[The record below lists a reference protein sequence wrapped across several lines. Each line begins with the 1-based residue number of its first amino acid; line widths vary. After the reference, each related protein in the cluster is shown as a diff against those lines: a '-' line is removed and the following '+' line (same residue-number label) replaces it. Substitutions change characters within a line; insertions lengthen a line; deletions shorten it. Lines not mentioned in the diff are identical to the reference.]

1 MKRFFRRPRRF
12 PPRQRHGIILFVV
25 TVVIAALALGG
36 MSLLA
41 LMRVE
46 LEATRHRLDDLDLEN
61 TVRSAAALTVALSGM
76 TPGERARLGG
86 IYDNRALFC
95 NQVVLPAADGGT
107 GAAWTILSPRLE
119 TARGG
124 IRYGLVNES
133 TRLNLA
139 SLLEWDRERPGIAK
153 ETLMRL
159 PGMTSVMADSLLD
172 WIDLDE
178 ATRPDG
184 AEASYYASHRLTY
197 SPRNA
202 IPVSLDEI
210 LLVRGITR
218 YQIYGTDT
226 VCNYSGGTRDRSTAA
241 ESERG
246 TGPIGSLS
254 TTAANARGMRGGVAG
269 LPDGD
274 VDTEVTI
281 PWSRLLTVFSA
292 ERDVDPDGR
301 TKIDLN
307 EKDLRFLYDELDA
320 ALGERVAAFVVL
332 ARQYGFAAAPER
344 GAAAEPKE
352 DAVDF
357 GRPAG
362 FAFETPLDIA
372 GAFVRAGGKIYT
384 SPIPDRRESVTALF
398 EFLDYASVGASAVI
412 TGRINV
418 NEAPR
423 AVLDLVPGLDATA
436 VTRILDSRPEP
447 GRPVPKSRRHAAWIF
462 ADGIVDLAQ
471 MKQLWGK
478 LTTGGDVFRAQIVSF
493 SAGLGAARRAEIV
506 VDASVIPP
514 RQVFYKDLTML
525 GRGFSDDVL
534 TGGRSA
540 RPNAGSAQI
549 GSLQSPPL
557 ETEFPQD
564 GQLPYSGDDPFES
577 VEGLTSP

>member
-1 MKRFFRRPRRF
+1 MRRFPLEPRRF
-12 PPRQRHGIILFVV
+12 PRRRPKGIILFVV

-46 LEATRHRLDDLDLEN
+46 LEATRHRLDDLDLTN
-61 TVRSAAALTVALSGM
+61 TVRSAAALTVALAGM
-76 TPGERARLGG
+76 TADERARLGG
-86 IYDNRALFC
+86 VYDNRALFC
-95 NQVVLPAADGGT
+95 NQTVLPVGDGGT

-119 TARGG
+119 TRRGG
-124 IRYGLVNES
+124 VRYGLVNES

-139 SLLEWDRERPGIAK
+139 ALLEWDKETPGAAK

-184 AEASYYASHRLTY
+184 AEASYYAARRLTY

-218 YQIYGTDT
+218 YQIYGVDT
-226 VCNYSGGTRDRSTAA
+226 EYNYSGGGRDRSTAA
-241 ESERG
+241 PAERE
-246 TGPIGSLS
+246 TGPIGSLG
-254 TTAANARGMRGGVAG
+254 TDAGNARGMRGGVIGAA
-269 LPDGD
+269 DGD
-274 VDTEVTI
+274 VETEVTI

-307 EKDLRFLYDELDA
+307 ENDLRFLYDELDA
-320 ALGERVAAFVVL
+320 VLGDRVAAFVIL
-332 ARQYGFAAAPER
+332 CRQYGISPAAGG
-344 GAAAEPKE
+344 GASAEPNK

-357 GRPAG
+357 DLPPRWT
-362 FAFETPLDIA
+362 FQTPLDIA
-372 GAFVRAGGKIYT
+372 GAFVRAGGKTYA
-384 SPIPDRRESVTALF
+384 SPITDRRESVTSLF
-398 EFLDYASVGASAVI
+398 EFLDYASVGPSAVI
-412 TGRINV
+412 TGRVNV

-423 AVLDLVPGLDATA
+423 AVLDLIPGLDSTA
-436 VTRILDSRPEP
+436 VTRILDSRPQP
-447 GRPVPKSRRHAAWIF
+447 GRPVPKQRRHAAWLF
-462 ADGIVDLAQ
+462 ADGIVDLDR
-471 MKQLWGK
+471 MKSLWGK

-493 SAGLGAARRAEIV
+493 SETSRAARRAEIV
-506 VDASVIPP
+506 VDASVVPP

-525 GRGFSDDVL
+525 GRGFSDEVL
-534 TGGRSA
+534 LGRGIAGTDGAPTQIGTLRTGGGA
-540 RPNAGSAQI
+540 
-549 GSLQSPPL
+549 PPPD
-557 ETEFPQD
+557 ESFAPT
-564 GQLPYSGDDPFES
+564 GDDPFQS
-577 VEGLTSP
+577 IEGLTPP

>member
-1 MKRFFRRPRRF
+1 MNRFFRRPRPRRF
-12 PPRQRHGIILFVV
+12 PPRRRRHGIILFVV

-119 TARGG
+119 AARGG
-124 IRYGLVNES
+124 VRYGLVNES

-139 SLLEWDRERPGIAK
+139 ALLEWDRERPGTAK

-178 ATRPDG
+178 ASRPDG

-226 VCNYSGGTRDRSTAA
+226 ACNYSGGSRDRSTAA
-241 ESERG
+241 EAERE

-274 VDTEVTI
+274 TDTEVTI

-307 EKDLRFLYDELDA
+307 EKDLRFLYEELDA
-320 ALGERVAAFVVL
+320 ALGERVAAFTVL
-332 ARQYGFAAAPER
+332 ARQYGLAPAPEG

-362 FAFETPLDIA
+362 FTFETPLDIA
-372 GAFVRAGGKIYT
+372 GAFVNAGGKIYA
-384 SPIPDRRESVTALF
+384 SPISDRRESVTALF
-398 EFLDYASVGASAVI
+398 EFLDYASVGASAVM

-471 MKQLWGK
+471 MKRLWGK

-493 SAGLGAARRAEIV
+493 SARSGAARRAEIV

-534 TGGRSA
+534 TGTGSA
-540 RPNAGSAQI
+540 RPSTGPSRI
-549 GSLQSPPL
+549 GSLQSPPA
-557 ETEFPQD
+557 
-564 GQLPYSGDDPFES
+564 GQFLHSGDDPFES
-577 VEGLTSP
+577 IEGLTPP

>member
-1 MKRFFRRPRRF
+1 MRRLPFQPRPRRF
-12 PPRQRHGIILFVV
+12 PPRRREGIILFVV

-61 TVRSAAALTVALSGM
+61 TSRSAAALTVALSGM
-76 TPGERARLGG
+76 TPAQRERLGG

-95 NQVVLPAADGGT
+95 NRVVLPTVDGGT

-119 TARGG
+119 AERSGV
-124 IRYGLVNES
+124 RYGLVNES

-139 SLLEWDRERPGIAK
+139 ALLEWDRETPGAAK

-202 IPVSLDEI
+202 TPVSLDEI

-218 YQIYGTDT
+218 YQIYGVDT
-226 VCNYSGGTRDRSTAA
+226 MYNFSGGARDRSTAA
-241 ESERG
+241 DAARES
-246 TGPIGSLS
+246 GPIGSLGTS
-254 TTAANARGMRGGVAG
+254 AANARGMRGGVAG
-269 LPDGD
+269 VPDGD
-274 VDTEVTI
+274 ADTEVTI

-320 ALGERVAAFVVL
+320 ALGEPAAAFVVL
-332 ARQYGFAAAPER
+332 CRQYGPAPGAARDSAAAP
-344 GAAAEPKE
+344 KE
-352 DAVDF
+352 SDIDF
-357 GRPAG
+357 GLPARWT
-362 FAFETPLDIA
+362 FKTPLDVA
-372 GAFVRAGGKIYT
+372 GASVRAGGKVYA
-384 SPIPDRRESVTALF
+384 SPISDRRESVTALF
-398 EFLDYASVGASAVI
+398 EFLDYASVGSSAVI
-412 TGRINV
+412 VGRVNV

-423 AVLDLVPGLDATA
+423 AVLGLVPGLDDTA
-436 VTRILDSRPEP
+436 VTRILDSRPTP
-447 GRPVPKSRRHAAWIF
+447 GRPVPKAYRHAAWLF
-462 ADGIVDLAQ
+462 ADGIVDLDR
-471 MKQLWGK
+471 MKRLWGK
-478 LTTGGDVFRAQIVSF
+478 LTVGGDVFRAQIVAF
-493 SAGLGAARRAEIV
+493 SETSGAARRAEIV

-534 TGGRSA
+534 LGRRTSVSDA
-540 RPNAGSAQI
+540 APSQI
-549 GSLQSPPL
+549 GTLSSGAAPDGGLPP
-557 ETEFPQD
+557 P
-564 GQLPYSGDDPFES
+564 GDDPFES
-577 VEGLTSP
+577 IEGLTPP

>member
-1 MKRFFRRPRRF
+1 M
-12 PPRQRHGIILFVV
+12 
-25 TVVIAALALGG
+25 VIAALALGG

-61 TVRSAAALTVALSGM
+61 TVRSAAALTVKLSGM
-76 TPGERARLGG
+76 TPDERARLGG

-95 NQVVLPAADGGT
+95 NQVVLPPADGGT

-119 TARGG
+119 AARGG
-124 IRYGLVNES
+124 VRYGLVNES

-139 SLLEWDRERPGIAK
+139 ALLQWDREKPGTAK

-226 VCNYSGGTRDRSTAA
+226 LYNYSGGSRDRSTAA
-241 ESERG
+241 EAERE

-269 LPDGD
+269 APGGD
-274 VDTEVTI
+274 ADTEVTI

-332 ARQYGFAAAPER
+332 ARQYGLVSGPE
-344 GAAAEPKE
+344 GGTAAEPKE

-362 FAFETPLDIA
+362 FTFETPLDIA
-372 GAFVRAGGKIYT
+372 GAFVRAGGKIYA
-384 SPIPDRRESVTALF
+384 SPIPDRRESVTVLF
-398 EFLDYASVGASAVI
+398 EFLDYASVGASAVM

-471 MKQLWGK
+471 MKRLWGK

-493 SAGLGAARRAEIV
+493 SAGSGAARRAEIV

-525 GRGFSDDVL
+525 GRGFSVEVL
-534 TGGRSA
+534 SGGRDGG
-540 RPNAGSAQI
+540 RDAGPSQI
-549 GSLQSPPL
+549 GSLRNQPAAPTS
-557 ETEFPQD
+557 PQD
-564 GQLPYSGDDPFES
+564 GQLPYPGDDPFES
-577 VEGLTSP
+577 IEGLTPP